1 MTNLKRLKTH
11 LSKNV
16 GSSLQ
21 AVGDK
26 TAAAQ
31 AARYSNVPG
40 RFPASVH
47 CKALSYCKLRL
58 KSCLSFPKAAQPHQQ
73 GTEIRLISYST
84 GELVLV
90 YTHHHRS

>member
-1 MTNLKRLKTH
+1 MTNLKRLKNR
-11 LSKNV
+11 LSKNA
-16 GSSLQ
+16 GFSHQ
-21 AVGDK
+21 AVGEK

-40 RFPASVH
+40 SFPASVR

-58 KSCLSFPKAAQPHQQ
+58 ESCLSFPKPAQPHQQ

-90 YTHHHRS
+90 HTRHHRS